1 VVDSSGW
8 LEYFARGQ
16 RGRIIDL
23 TVKRALAAAAL
34 SSRHSL
40 PMADS
45 IILATARIHRAR
57 QYTMD
62 SDFQG
67 LSDVEFIAKS
77 SCPGAAPSSQQL
89 SAGTFLSGACV
100 ELP

>member
-1 VVDSSGW
+1 MFTDGPRAGLFLDVLDAESTLVVPAISI
-8 LEYFARGQ
+8 LEVFKWVLQEHSEAQAIQAVAAMQ
-16 RGRIIDL
+16 RAQVVNL
-23 TVKRALAAAAL
+23 
-34 SSRHSL
+34 
-40 PMADS
+40 
-45 IILATARIHRAR
+45 
-57 QYTMD
+57 D